1 MSLQRLYAMII
12 DRQLLT
18 KLMHLARLELNEGEE
33 AAMLS
38 DLNKI
43 CAWIEKLNELDTQG
57 VQPLTGMSLEQN
69 VLREDIPHE
78 SLAHDKGL
86 ASAPSSDSNYF
97 RVPKVKD

>member
-1 MSLQRLYAMII
+1 MPYTMTI
-12 DRQLLT
+12 DKQLLE
-18 KLMHLARLELNEGEE
+18 KLTHLARLEFNEPGE

-57 VQPLTGMSLEQN
+57 VQPLTTMSLEQN

-78 SLAHDKGL
+78 PLAHDKGL
-86 ASAPSSDSNYF
+86 ASAPSKDSNYF
-97 RVPKVKD
+97 RVPKVKG